1 MTDDPLVSE
10 FLAARAARDKAQAT
24 LDEVQDRLIKQMER
38 DQRKSF
44 RWTSDGVRRAI
55 SYVQATTTVI
65 DEKGL
70 RKALGAKVFD
80 KYTVRKL
87 DRKAMEVAMDD
98 GTIDPVTVS
107 RFVTLKPNR
116 PHLSLTEKEV
126 EE

>member
-1 MTDDPLVSE
+1 MTDDPLVFD
-10 FLAARAARDKAQAT
+10 FLQARRARDRAQAD
-24 LDEVQDRLIKQMER
+24 LDEAQARLIKQMEQ

-70 RKALGAKVFD
+70 RKALGAKTYD

-87 DRKAMEVAMDD
+87 DRKAMESAMDD
-98 GTIDPVTVS
+98 GTIDPITVS